1 MAKSMDFRV
10 ALSVFEGPLDLL
22 LFLVRRHE
30 LDITEVS
37 LAQITEQFLEYLS
50 VLEQIDMDA
59 VGEFVAVAALLIEMK
74 SQQILPHPEEV
85 QEEAEDARRE
95 LVQRLLEYK
104 KYRDAANLLQ
114 ERARQW
120 QERFS
125 RLSRDVEPLELDPSE
140 LPVHEV
146 ELWDLVSAFGRI
158 LRESEATE
166 LSSIIYD
173 DTPIQVYM
181 ARIMERLLSR
191 GHLAFNDL
199 FEVGMHK
206 STLIGIFL
214 AVLELVRHKQVLLEQ
229 NQLFGEIWLLPA
241 TEASVTVALPQVT
254 VDDPSL

>member
-1 MAKSMDFRV
+1 MDFRV
-10 ALSVFEGPLDLL
+10 DLSVFQGPLDLL

-37 LAQITEQFLEYLS
+37 LAQITDQFLEHLS
-50 VLEQIDMDA
+50 VLEQMDMDA
-59 VGEFVAVAALLIEMK
+59 VGDFVAVAALLIEIK

-85 QEEAEDARRE
+85 EQEGEDARQE

-104 KYRDAANLLQ
+104 KYRDAASVLE

-120 QERFS
+120 QQRFP
-125 RLSRDVEPLELDPSE
+125 RLSRDVDPME
-140 LPVHEV
+140 QDPADQPIHEV

-158 LRESEATE
+158 LRESEANQP
-166 LSSIIYD
+166 SSIIYD
-173 DTPIQVYM
+173 ETPIQVYM
-181 ARIMERLLSR
+181 ARIKERLSER

-199 FEVGMHK
+199 FEPGMHK

-214 AVLELVRHKQVLLEQ
+214 AVLELVRHKQAILEQ

-241 TEASVTVALPQVT
+241 PGECVSVALPQVEIDET
-254 VDDPSL
+254 SR

>member
-1 MAKSMDFRV
+1 MDFRV
-10 ALSVFEGPLDLL
+10 DLNVFQGPLDLL

-30 LDITEVS
+30 LEITEVC

-50 VLEQIDMDA
+50 VLEQIDMDL
-59 VGEFVAVAALLIEMK
+59 VGEFVEVAALLIEMK

-85 QEEAEDARRE
+85 PQESEEARRE

-104 KYRDAANLLQ
+104 KYRDAASLLE

-120 QERFS
+120 QQRFP
-125 RLSRDVEPLELDPSE
+125 RLSRDPDAPHPEPSE

-158 LRESEATE
+158 LRESQANQP
-166 LSSIIYD
+166 SSIVYD

-181 ARIMERLLSR
+181 ARIMERLLAC

-199 FEVGMHK
+199 FEPGMHK
-206 STLIGIFL
+206 STLISIFL
-214 AVLELVRHKQVLLEQ
+214 AVLELVRHKQVILEQ
-229 NQLFGEIWLLPA
+229 NQLFGEIWLLPPPEGSITA
-241 TEASVTVALPQVT
+241 ALPQVT
-254 VDDPSL
+254 VDETTR